1 MSRLPK
7 ILLAALF
14 PTLTLVACSGSS
26 GENVANGTGSNAG
39 ETELAFITIAKPS
52 GKPLAFGTARLWNMD
67 EGGMSV
73 VQTDTLDENG
83 IFEIEANAEQTLLLE
98 ANLGDTLSVMRWLPP
113 RSAKKQVIKTGA
125 TATLKGSI
133 ANEGRF
139 IQGVKVSVLDK
150 VAYTDS
156 KGIFKIDNLP
166 EGVHYAFVEGDFGK
180 FAYQMQTGSDEVP
193 ATNNIDIDDSVFTV
207 IEDFENWKSRRTL
220 IGKSFGQGW
229 WFICTDSLQ
238 GGGSHTSGGIL
249 DKNILV
255 EGDSAKDGHSLH
267 LIFDID
273 EETEGHY
280 GVAGFAIGDDFNEKE
295 IPAFYDLRATKAISF
310 DAKGVGELYLQIT
323 KRGEN
328 GQREYHE
335 TAPLGLNDEWQHFT
349 ITAEDFGTELI
360 AVNTLN
366 FMVNKDAEI
375 FLDNI
380 RLDGI
385 SPSTWPSL
393 GMEF

>member
-1 MSRLPK
+1 MNRLFA
-7 ILLAALF
+7 IFIA
-14 PTLTLVACSGSS
+14 TLIFAVVLTACSDSS
-26 GENVANGTGSNAG
+26 DIGNGTGSNAG
-39 ETELAFITIAKPS
+39 ETELASITIAMPN
-52 GKPLAFGTARLWNMD
+52 GKPLAHGAARLWNMD
-67 EGGMSV
+67 ESGMSIM
-73 VQTDTLDENG
+73 QADTLDENG
-83 IFEIEANAEQTLLLE
+83 IFEIKANAERTVLVE
-98 ANLGDTLSVMRWLPP
+98 ANLGDSLSVMRWIPP
-113 RSAKKQVIKTGA
+113 RNAKSQVIRTSA

-133 ANEGRF
+133 ASRGRF
-139 IQGVKVSVLDK
+139 VEGALIRVLGKSARTDK
-150 VAYTDS
+150 
-156 KGIFKIDNLP
+156 KGNFVIENIP

-180 FAYQMQTGSDEVP
+180 FTYQMQTGNEEVP

-366 FMVNKDAEI
+366 FMVNEDAEI